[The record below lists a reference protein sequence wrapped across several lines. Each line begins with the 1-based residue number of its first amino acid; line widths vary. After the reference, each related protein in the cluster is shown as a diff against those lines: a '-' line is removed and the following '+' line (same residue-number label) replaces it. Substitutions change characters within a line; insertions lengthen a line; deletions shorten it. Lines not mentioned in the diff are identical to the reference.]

1 VKAHPPSHGLKVIP
15 RHVAVIMDGNG
26 RWARKRMLNRIEG
39 HRRGIESVRAVVRT
53 AGELGIEYLTLY
65 AFSKENW
72 KRPRAEIAAL
82 MQLLGRFLR
91 DEIGELHE
99 NNVRLRAIGVLEDLP
114 PRVLAQLR
122 ETERATAG
130 NTGLTLIL
138 ALSYGAR
145 DEIAR
150 AARRIAADAAAGK
163 ISPEDVDEQAVA
175 RRLDTAGVPD
185 PDLLIRTSG
194 ELRVSNFLLWQISYS
209 EFVASPVLWPDF
221 RREQFLEALREF
233 GSRHRRFGG
242 VDSAPRA
249 NP

>member
-1 VKAHPPSHGLKVIP
+1 MKIQPSSHGLKVIP

-39 HRRGIESVRAVVRT
+39 HRRGIESVRAVVR
-53 AGELGIEYLTLY
+53 ASGELGIEYLTLY

-72 KRPRAEIAAL
+72 KRPKAEIAAL
-82 MQLLGRFLR
+82 MELLARFLR
-91 DEIGELHE
+91 EEIGELNE
-99 NNVRLRAIGVLEDLP
+99 NNVRLRAIGVLDDLP
-114 PRVLAQLR
+114 ARVLRQFH
-122 ETERATAG
+122 ETVKATSK

-145 DEIAR
+145 DELVR
-150 AARRIAADAAAGK
+150 ATRRIAAEVAAGRLD
-163 ISPEDVDEQAVA
+163 PAAVDEDSIT
-175 RRLDTAGVPD
+175 RHLDTAGIPD

-221 RREQFLEALREF
+221 GREEFLDALREF

-242 VDSAPRA
+242 VDPAPKK
-249 NP
+249 P

>member
-1 VKAHPPSHGLKVIP
+1 MIP

-72 KRPRAEIAAL
+72 KRPKAEIAAL
-82 MQLLGRFLR
+82 MHLLGRFLR
-91 DEIGELHE
+91 EEIGELND
-99 NNVRLRAIGVLEDLP
+99 NNVRLRAIGVLDDLP
-114 PRVLAQLR
+114 PRVLRQFR
-122 ETERATAG
+122 ETEAATAK
-130 NTGLTLIL
+130 NTGLTLVL

-150 AARRIAADAAAGK
+150 AARRIAVGVAAGR
-163 ISPEDVDEQAVA
+163 IDPASVDEEVLA
-175 RRLDTAGVPD
+175 RHLDTAGIPD

-221 RREQFLEALREF
+221 RREQFLDALCEY
-233 GSRHRRFGG
+233 GNRHRRYGG
-242 VDSAPRA
+242 VDPAPHPARK
-249 NP
+249 N